1 MPPPNKPINVV
12 SLAKTVLGTELSLQ
26 EGRGLVQEKLKQL
39 CQGQLAV
46 VDSVDSTTATTV
58 YSSAEE
64 RIHLDSLWKFG
75 MAEMMNYNM
84 ELLAS
89 RLGQSE
95 TAVSNVQSKISKQVM
110 PVSYIRL
117 YSLSSK
123 TKTDYYKLPLDLLN
137 GIKSAI
143 CMASHFNDSRTKNMF
158 PSVNT
163 VVDSAITQLFYD
175 SRKGKPG
182 WGIKEW
188 QALAVQDGWCAP
200 GTQSLLNL
208 NNHIVGGH
216 EYIPEGNASNFDIPI
231 ENECSEARDELDEV
245 DVVTISETPKRSS
258 ERGLS
263 QPPRKK
269 IPKINRKLSIQRSSA
284 FKMELTD
291 SPTTQTERPSYT
303 DLSGEKVQYQQ
314 YEVAAE
320 SSYPNGM
327 MTQEMVYQPTTT
339 LFDYSDPSNRNIT
352 KL

>member
-1 MPPPNKPINVV
+1 MDEDPNDFDSDDEAILEMFGVRRNVDGR
-12 SLAKTVLGTELSLQ
+12 AVLTQESDSIPDDETGMLIQSDEEFDQFSDDEMANMEEKSIELS
-26 EGRGLVQEKLKQL
+26 
-39 CQGQLAV
+39 
-46 VDSVDSTTATTV
+46 ATDV
-58 YSSAEE
+58 
-64 RIHLDSLWKFG
+64 I
-75 MAEMMNYNM
+75 
-84 ELLAS
+84 LAS
-89 RLGQSE
+89 
-95 TAVSNVQSKISKQVM
+95 
-110 PVSYIRL
+110 
-117 YSLSSK
+117 
-123 TKTDYYKLPLDLLN
+123 
-137 GIKSAI
+137 
-143 CMASHFNDSRTKNMF
+143 C
-158 PSVNT
+158 
-163 VVDSAITQLFYD
+163 
-175 SRKGKPG
+175 
-182 WGIKEW
+182 
-188 QALAVQDGWCAP
+188 ALAPENAGKLVL
-200 GTQSLLNL
+200 LLNL

-327 MTQEMVYQPTTT
+327 MTQEMVANEATQ
-339 LFDYSDPSNRNIT
+339 SDSPLWFGKIMGAALEAIT
-352 KL
+352 